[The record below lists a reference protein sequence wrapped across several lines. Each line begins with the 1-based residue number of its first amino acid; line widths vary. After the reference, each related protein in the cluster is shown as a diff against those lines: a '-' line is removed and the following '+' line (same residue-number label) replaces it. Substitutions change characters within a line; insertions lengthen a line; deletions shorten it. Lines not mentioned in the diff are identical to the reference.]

1 MMMMKRSIRP
11 AIVTRW
17 LGFVAMIGLTVVGAR
32 VLGQQSAPAPRR
44 QPLLDAKGAV
54 RDDAYTPAPLPESE
68 RAYAAIDGAH
78 MKALVNEIVAIS
90 RKSRDDGNKYWGRI
104 AGTKYEAMTA
114 DLLEAKFRKLG
125 MVDINRPEFAL
136 PPQWFPTDWD
146 LAAVGG
152 GQTLKFSSV
161 LPALGSAVTPS
172 NGLDLDAVWLGLGTA
187 ADFAGRD
194 VRGKAAVIHTMLSP
208 GQMGQ
213 SALFEAS
220 FKRANEAGAAA
231 IIAIWGYY
239 DNMAAWQGLGG
250 GFSSPGF
257 PPGFF
262 LGFEDGRKLRNLIG
276 AGPVKLKLRL
286 EAELRPNLK
295 SVSIY
300 GTLPGTTDENILVM
314 AHMDGWFDAA
324 LDNASGLSTML
335 TLAEHFAQ
343 IPREKRRRNMIF
355 IGTAGHHVG
364 SPNAIYLRDKRADL
378 LAKTAL
384 MINCEHVSASQ
395 TLNWDT
401 RLRRSTAVW
410 PRRWNVNGSEKL
422 TDLVLSAYRTFGV
435 GVVGDM
441 DPTATGEM
449 GAIFKLTPS
458 LQLIRSPENKHT
470 DADIPE
476 YVPAVGLE
484 AVGRS
489 YAKIID
495 EVNKL
500 DVKALGTT
508 TGTKTAA
515 GGR

>member
-1 MMMMKRSIRP
+1 MR
-11 AIVTRW
+11 
-17 LGFVAMIGLTVVGAR
+17 L
-32 VLGQQSAPAPRR
+32 
-44 QPLLDAKGAV
+44 
-54 RDDAYTPAPLPESE
+54 
-68 RAYAAIDGAH
+68 
-78 MKALVNEIVAIS
+78 
-90 RKSRDDGNKYWGRI
+90 
-104 AGTKYEAMTA
+104 
-114 DLLEAKFRKLG
+114 
-125 MVDINRPEFAL
+125 
-136 PPQWFPTDWD
+136 
-146 LAAVGG
+146 
-152 GQTLKFSSV
+152 QT
-161 LPALGSAVTPS
+161 
-172 NGLDLDAVWLGLGTA
+172 
-187 ADFAGRD
+187 
-194 VRGKAAVIHTMLSP
+194 
-208 GQMGQ
+208 
-213 SALFEAS
+213 
-220 FKRANEAGAAA
+220 
-231 IIAIWGYY
+231 
-239 DNMAAWQGLGG
+239 
-250 GFSSPGF
+250 
-257 PPGFF
+257 
-262 LGFEDGRKLRNLIG
+262 
-276 AGPVKLKLRL
+276 
-286 EAELRPNLK
+286 ELRPGLK

-343 IPREKRRRNMIF
+343 IPKEKRRRNMIF

-378 LAKTAL
+378 LSKTAL
-384 MINCEHVSASQ
+384 MINCEHVSATQ

-410 PRRWNVNGSEKL
+410 PRRWNVNGSPKL

-435 GVVGDM
+435 GVVADM

-476 YVPAVGLE
+476 YVPASGLE
-484 AVGRS
+484 AVGRA

-500 DVKALGTT
+500 DLKAL
-508 TGTKTAA
+508 TAAADAKSSA

>member
-1 MMMMKRSIRP
+1 ML
-11 AIVTRW
+11 A
-17 LGFVAMIGLTVVGAR
+17 VGA
-32 VLGQQSAPAPRR
+32 VSIHGQQPAAPKR
-44 QPLLDAKGAV
+44 QPLLDASGYV
-54 RDDAYTPAPLPESE
+54 REEAYIPAPLPDSE
-68 RAYAAIDGAH
+68 RAYAHINGAQ

-114 DLLEAKFRKLG
+114 DLLEAKFRKMG

-136 PPQWFPTDWD
+136 PPQWFATDWK
-146 LAAVGG
+146 LTATGG
-152 GQTLKFSSV
+152 GQTLSFKTA
-161 LPALGSAVTPS
+161 LPALGSKTTPAS
-172 NGLDLDAVWLGLGTA
+172 GLEVEAVWVGLGTA

-194 VRGKAAVIHTMLSP
+194 VRGKAAVIHSMLSP

-213 SALFEAS
+213 SALFESA

-231 IIAIWGYY
+231 IVAVWGYF
-239 DNMAAWQGLGG
+239 DNMAAWQGFGG
-250 GFSSPGF
+250 GFSSPNF

-262 LGFEDGRKLRNLIG
+262 VGFEDGRKLRDLIG
-276 AGPVKLKLRL
+276 AGPVKLNLKVQ
-286 EAELRPNLK
+286 AETRPNLK

-300 GTLPGTTDENILVM
+300 GTLPGTTDENIIVM

-324 LDNASGLSTML
+324 LDNASCLSSML
-335 TLAEHFAQ
+335 TIAEPFSQ
-343 IPREKRRRNMIF
+343 IPKEKRRRTLIF

-401 RLRRSTAVW
+401 RLRRSTSVW
-410 PRRWNVNGSEKL
+410 PRRWNVNGSAKL
-422 TDLVLSAYRTFGV
+422 TDMVLATYRTFGV

-449 GAIFKLTPS
+449 GAIFRLTPS

-476 YVPAVGLE
+476 YVPASGLE
-484 AVGRS
+484 AVGRA
-489 YAKIID
+489 YTKIVD
-495 EVNKL
+495 DVNKMEL
-500 DVKALGTT
+500 KAL
-508 TGTKTAA
+508 TADA
-515 GGR
+515 AVKSSEARR